1 MQLREMQDAM
11 AKMRLEGKE
20 TSPEYRKLAAEAAN
34 LSDTIG
40 DLRTQTNILAHDDA
54 GLRGRNGPAFPAR
67 AQAHCIFGTWERRF
81 SGVHP
86 QIGIRTNKHSMA
98 SPQSTITVAWNAA
111 ADFETNLERIITQK
125 WIAIFPLGTEAW
137 TEHRRTG
144 YPRLLPAVVD
154 NSGGAVNVAL
164 GARRM
169 PYPVEEYTENPT
181 NLQAAVSALNGES
194 VNGAGDTQGTRVW
207 WDRKNLN

>member
-1 MQLREMQDAM
+1 MSRLIRILRSIV
-11 AKMRLEGKE
+11 R
-20 TSPEYRKLAAEAAN
+20 PEERGADNVKGY
-34 LSDTIG
+34 LSDATS
-40 DLRTQTNILAHDDA
+40 T
-54 GLRGRNGPAFPAR
+54 PAAYKDPL
-67 AQAHCIFGTWERRF
+67 
-81 SGVHP
+81 
-86 QIGIRTNKHSMA
+86 NKHSMA

-137 TEHRRTG
+137 TEHRR
-144 YPRLLPAVVD
+144 LLPAVVD

-164 GARRM
+164 GARRL

>member
-1 MQLREMQDAM
+1 MDCHC
-11 AKMRLEGKE
+11 
-20 TSPEYRKLAAEAAN
+20 P
-34 LSDTIG
+34 
-40 DLRTQTNILAHDDA
+40 A
-54 GLRGRNGPAFPAR
+54 GNRGRSEAR
-67 AQAHCIFGTWERRF
+67 SVGKA
-81 SGVHP
+81 
-86 QIGIRTNKHSMA
+86 
-98 SPQSTITVAWNAA
+98 
-111 ADFETNLERIITQK
+111 
-125 WIAIFPLGTEAW
+125 
-137 TEHRRTG
+137 G

-164 GARRM
+164 GARRL